1 MGVSTYPGD
10 GQDVETLLMN
20 ADAAMYSAKDA
31 GRDKIRFYTA
41 KMNAKV
47 HERLSLQEQLRSA
60 IPRSEF
66 FLVYQPQA
74 DLRTGRIFAVEAL
87 LRWRHPTLGLIS
99 PATFIP
105 IAEESGLIVSI
116 GDWVLRTACRQNR
129 AWQDAGADAVTMAV
143 NVSARQFD
151 EKSWTVQVENAL
163 RESGMQAKYLELE
176 VTESVLMH
184 DLQRAIATMRD
195 LKALGVQ
202 FSIDD
207 FGTGYSSLSAL
218 KAFPVSR
225 LKIDQSFVR
234 DLPNDENDKAIAS
247 AVISMG
253 HKLGLKVI
261 AEGVES
267 DKQLAFLRDN
277 DCDEIQGYLLSK
289 PVSPAEMQVI
299 LNSQSTM
306 FGNVYERRPLRC
318 VDTEKAVP
326 MLVD

>member
-1 MGVSTYPGD
+1 
-10 GQDVETLLMN
+10 
-20 ADAAMYSAKDA
+20 
-31 GRDKIRFYTA
+31 
-41 KMNAKV
+41 
-47 HERLSLQEQLRSA
+47 
-60 IPRSEF
+60 
-66 FLVYQPQA
+66 
-74 DLRTGRIFAVEAL
+74 
-87 LRWRHPTLGLIS
+87 
-99 PATFIP
+99 
-105 IAEESGLIVSI
+105 
-116 GDWVLRTACRQNR
+116 
-129 AWQDAGADAVTMAV
+129 
-143 NVSARQFD
+143 
-151 EKSWTVQVENAL
+151 
-163 RESGMQAKYLELE
+163 
-176 VTESVLMH
+176 MH